1 MELFKIQATGL
12 KAIGLLVVALGVWVL
27 LSGPRFSRM
36 CGDLDEVA
44 KTITFDITTR
54 EMRRLASDAHGK
66 SWVEMKAQFD
76 MAQRTNQLHVIIT
89 DLKCADTF
97 LMGIVCRANYHLGT
111 DDNAGPDRQDF
122 FSMRRSGKSESWF
135 DYLGPRKMLFNL
147 SPRQCMRE

>member
-12 KAIGLLVVALGVWVL
+12 KAIGLLVVALGVWVI

-97 LMGIVCRANYHLGT
+97 LMGSC
-111 DDNAGPDRQDF
+111 AGRIITSARMTTPAPTGRT
-122 FSMRRSGKSESWF
+122 SSACAAAENRSPGSTTW
-135 DYLGPRKMLFNL
+135 G
-147 SPRQCMRE
+147 REKCSSTSHRGSA